1 MMTDRSAYRSGI
13 RGLGMLAFALL
24 LAAPAAALE
33 FHIGGND
40 RISQY
45 YGFDGSQP
53 WPGLLTFQ
61 EPSNGSNPT
70 PDLGSVTSEDLAGG
84 GANCSLGA
92 NVLCNAKV
100 EFDAILGPISQQGVN
115 FVPSTS
121 NIKQAIFLGAN
132 VGADMVFIDPNDNVT
147 VLLAFELNFIE
158 VTQASKELLPQNPD
172 GTILLGNPTGTA
184 DSSKLVLIGGT
195 LNQLVG
201 GVGSEARLQLL
212 MDSLTPSILA
222 KGDFAGF
229 LNGNFLS
236 GAGGTPVLPT
246 VFDMTIIAIPE
257 PSTAAL
263 LGFSL
268 LSLLA
273 LARRSS
279 RRR

>member
-1 MMTDRSAYRSGI
+1 MMSNTKMSRVTWLGI
-13 RGLGMLAFALL
+13 VGAAFALL
-24 LAAPAAALE
+24 VAGPAAALE

-40 RISQY
+40 RITQY

-70 PDLGSVTSEDLAGG
+70 PDLGTVTSEDLAGG
-84 GANCSLGA
+84 VANCSLGA

-100 EFDAILGPISQQGVN
+100 QFDAILGPLSQQGLN
-115 FVPSTS
+115 FNPATD
-121 NIKQAIFLGAN
+121 NIKQAIFLGAKP
-132 VGADMVFIDPNDNVT
+132 GADMVFIDPNDNVT
-147 VLLAFELNFIE
+147 VLLAFELNFID
-158 VTQASKELLPQNPD
+158 VTQASTQLLPQNPE
-172 GTILLGNPTGTA
+172 GTILLGNPAGTA
-184 DSSKLVLIGGT
+184 ASSKLVLTGGT

-212 MDSLTPSILA
+212 MDSLTPPILA
-222 KGDFAGF
+222 KGDFKGF

-246 VFDMTIIAIPE
+246 VFDLTIIAIPE

-273 LARRSS
+273 LARRSG
-279 RRR
+279 RRP